1 MRAVVKIGFDK
12 ELEGEVYAHCH
23 SQVSHVVVSECH
35 NNVDGVINV
44 LHTVDNFFVP
54 PSAKHGTVCATG
66 GILIDT
72 FSPLRKEF
80 LKTSE

>member
-1 MRAVVKIGFDK
+1 MVA
-12 ELEGEVYAHCH
+12 
-23 SQVSHVVVSECH
+23 SECH

-44 LHTVDNFFVP
+44 LHTVDSFFVP
-54 PSAKHGTVCATG
+54 PLAKQGTVCATG

-72 FSPLRKEF
+72 FSPLSEDF